1 MFELKEKVS
10 IVTGGNSGIGK
21 ASAKALAQQGS
32 KVIVSARREAEG
44 EAVVAEIKAAGGEA
58 FFVKADVTKEEDIEQ
73 LFAATK
79 ARYGSVDVVFLNS
92 GIFKF
97 SPLGEQSA
105 ENLGQQIDVNIKG
118 SYYGIKAASKYLAK
132 GGSVIFNSSAVAH
145 NGFPDATAY
154 SLTKGAINTLVRSA
168 AVELAGAGIRVN
180 AVAPGPIWTEGAL
193 GLTGS
198 QENFENFMSSHV
210 PLGRVGQPAEV
221 AAAVV
226 FLASNEASFVTGH
239 VLYVDGGT
247 TAR

>member
-1 MFELKEKVS
+1 
-10 IVTGGNSGIGK
+10 
-21 ASAKALAQQGS
+21 
-32 KVIVSARREAEG
+32 
-44 EAVVAEIKAAGGEA
+44 
-58 FFVKADVTKEEDIEQ
+58 
-73 LFAATK
+73 
-79 ARYGSVDVVFLNS
+79 
-92 GIFKF
+92 
-97 SPLGEQSA
+97 LGDQSA
-105 ENLGQQIDVNIKG
+105 ENLEQQIDVNIKG
-118 SYYGIKAASKYLAK
+118 SYYGVKAASKYLTK